1 MVSRVFIDG
10 AAGTTGLE
18 IRERLGARRD
28 LELVQLSD
36 ADRKDARARREA
48 LNESDLAILCLP
60 DEAAI
65 EAVGMIERND
75 VRVIDASTA
84 HRTAPGWAYGFPELE
99 KDQRAKIAASTR
111 VANPGCYPTGYL
123 ALVRPL
129 VRAGIIPKDFPL
141 TVNAVSGYSGG
152 GKSMIEEFEKKD
164 SPTYTETAVRTY
176 ALTLAHKH
184 VPEMQVHSR
193 LAHPPVFAPSVG
205 RYYRG
210 MLVEVPLQ
218 LWALPGKPTVFD
230 LYKTLGEAYR
240 GEKLVQVASF
250 DRALEAIAAMRAGK
264 PAQPFALEDFM
275 PSKSIDAEML
285 KLTNGME
292 LFVFGNDK
300 TQQAR
305 LVAVLD
311 NLGKGASGAAVQNL
325 NIMLGLPETEGLV

>member
-1 MVSRVFIDG
+1 MVARVFIDG

-18 IRERLGARRD
+18 IRERLAGRGD
-28 LELVQLSD
+28 LEVVRLSD
-36 ADRKDARARREA
+36 ADRKNPRARREA
-48 LNESDLAILCLP
+48 LNESDLVILCLP
-60 DEAAI
+60 DEAAR
-65 EAVGMIERND
+65 EAVAMIEHND

-84 HRTAPGWAYGFPELE
+84 HRTAPGWVYGFPELE

-129 VRAGIIPKDFPL
+129 VRAGIIPPDFPL

-152 GKSMIEEFEKKD
+152 GKNMIEEFEKKD
-164 SPTYTETAVRTY
+164 SPGYVETVVRIY

-184 VPEMQVHSR
+184 VPEMKMH
-193 LAHPPVFAPSVG
+193 AGTTHPPVFAPSVG

-210 MLVEVPLQ
+210 MIVEVPLQ
-218 LWALPGKPTVFD
+218 LWALPGKPTVFE
-230 LYKTLGEAYR
+230 LFKTLGEAYR

-250 DRALEAIAAMRAGK
+250 DRAMDAMSALRTGK
-264 PAQPFALEDFM
+264 PVAPFDIGDFM
-275 PSKSIDAEML
+275 PTKSIDAEML

-292 LFVFGNDK
+292 LFVLGNDK

-311 NLGKGASGAAVQNL
+311 NLGKGASGAAVQNM
-325 NIMLGLPETEGLV
+325 NIMLGLLETEGLV

>member
-18 IRERLGARRD
+18 IRERLAARAD
-28 LELVQLSD
+28 VELVQLSD
-36 ADRKDARARREA
+36 ADRKDTRARREA
-48 LNESDLAILCLP
+48 LNEADLVILCLP

-65 EAVGMIERND
+65 EAVAMIERND

-84 HRTAPGWAYGFPELE
+84 HRTAPGWAYGFPEME
-99 KDQRAKIAASTR
+99 KDQRAKIASSTR

-129 VRAGIIPKDFPL
+129 IRAGIIPKDFPL

-164 SPTYTETAVRTY
+164 SPAYTETVVRTY
-176 ALTLAHKH
+176 AMTLAHKH
-184 VPEMQVHSR
+184 VPEMKVH
-193 LAHPPVFAPSVG
+193 AGTTHPPVFAPSVG

-210 MLVEVPLQ
+210 MIVEVPLQ
-218 LWALPGKPTVFD
+218 LWALPGKPAVFD
-230 LYKTLGEAYR
+230 LYKTLGEAYV

-250 DRALEAIAAMRAGK
+250 DRVLDAVKAVREGK
-264 PAQPFALEDFM
+264 LVDFDLGDFM

-311 NLGKGASGAAVQNL
+311 NLGKGASGAAVQNM
-325 NIMLGLPETEGLV
+325 NIMLGLPETTGLV